1 MKKKIIKFLPVLLMA
16 VGLIGCGKE
25 KHEHTFTE
33 ATCTLAKTCSD
44 CGFVEGEALGHN
56 YSDATC
62 TSPSKCKR
70 CGDKKGNALGHS
82 TTLGYCSRCKGYQG
96 LATYNKFYEYGTES
110 MEYWFDAGDYIVMFA
125 SSDRYTAMLYAK
137 PYVEES
143 KKEFI
148 KLYDLCSEEPALKS
162 ACSRLKKIIDK
173 MPTSNDAYTFIEQF
187 FELND
192 ELKLWIDEWDA
203 LARKVAA

>member
-1 MKKKIIKFLPVLLMA
+1 MA
-16 VGLIGCGKE
+16 IGLIGCGKE

-70 CGDKKGNALGHS
+70 CGDKKGNAVGHS

-110 MEYWFDAGDYIVMFA
+110 MEYWGDVVDYILIFGTT
-125 SSDRYTAMLYAK
+125 SSDRYTAMVYTK
-137 PYVEES
+137 PYAEDCKEE
-143 KKEFI
+143 FV
-148 KLYDLCSEEPALKS
+148 KLYDLCKGEPALKS

-173 MPTSNDAYTFIEQF
+173 MPTSNDAYTYIEQVY
-187 FELND
+187 EVNSEIMLWVD
-192 ELKLWIDEWDA
+192 EFST
-203 LARKVAA
+203 LAKKVAA